1 MDNNTIDKETDLH
14 IIRTL
19 FERCESYSEFINYYS
34 NFVTFITEKEI
45 YSLRTNTK
53 FL

>member
-1 MDNNTIDKETDLH
+1 MEEKTIDKETELY

-19 FERCESYSEFINYYS
+19 FERCESYSEFINYYN
-34 NFVTFITEKEI
+34 NFVEFITEKEI
-45 YSLRTNTK
+45 YSLRTKTK